1 MIITYHGNQH
11 IKLSLGDITIAYNP
25 VSKGSKGKVT
35 KYGASIALSSI
46 NFPEN
51 NGFDQVCHGG
61 KEPFVIKGP
70 GEYEIDNIFI
80 KGVESVADLSTG
92 KKINTS
98 YSFIFDNMKVC
109 FLGSLTHKLTATERE
124 MIGDVEILFVCGGE
138 DRELLNSF
146 ESYSNALVLE
156 PKIIIPIGFNEKD
169 LPLFLKE
176 AGKEKI
182 DSLEKLTIK
191 RKDIE
196 MKNAEIVLLSE
207 I

>member
-1 MIITYHGNQH
+1 
-11 IKLSLGDITIAYNP
+11 
-25 VSKGSKGKVT
+25 
-35 KYGASIALSSI
+35 
-46 NFPEN
+46 
-51 NGFDQVCHGG
+51 
-61 KEPFVIKGP
+61 
-70 GEYEIDNIFI
+70 
-80 KGVESVADLSTG
+80 
-92 KKINTS
+92 
-98 YSFIFDNMKVC
+98 
-109 FLGSLTHKLTATERE
+109 